1 VADRLAVLLDQNV
14 PRAVVRWLQETRP
27 SWDVH
32 HAVTAGLSGKSDLEV
47 FQWAQSRAA
56 MIITFD
62 EDFADRR
69 SFSMGEHYGIVRLRV

>member
-14 PRAVVRWLQETRP
+14 PRAVV
-27 SWDVH
+27 VH
-32 HAVTAGLSGKSDLEV
+32 HVATVGLSGKSDLEV
-47 FQWAQSRAA
+47 FQWAQSQAA

-69 SFSMGEHYGIVRLRV
+69 SFSIGEHHGIVRLRV